1 MSRLQRS
8 FVPSAKSAVRPNDL
22 TPPDVRWMKAATGA
36 LMTVFVLLVA
46 GGAALWLIRLPLF
59 NLSAIQVEGDVD
71 RNSAATL
78 RANVIPQLKGN
89 FFTIDIAQTRAAF
102 ESVPW
107 VRKAAVQ
114 REFPNRLRV
123 VLQEHRPVARWSTE
137 SEPYLVNSFGEV
149 FEVNQGD
156 ADAQD
161 LPLLTGPTGEALLM
175 LQGYQMLAPVFAPL
189 ETVLEALELTNQ
201 GSWRAQLDS
210 GAVVNIGHGSLSDI
224 QQRTLRFINTVT
236 QVSSRYGRSL
246 ESADLRYSAGYA
258 IRLKGVT
265 TVTAAELKDKKV
277 KR

>member
-8 FVPSAKSAVRPNDL
+8 FVPPVKSLVRPNDL
-22 TPPDVRWMKAATGA
+22 VPLDVRRMKAATGV
-36 LMTVFVLLVA
+36 LMTVFALLVL

-59 NLSAIQVEGDVD
+59 NLSAIRIEGDVD
-71 RNSAATL
+71 RNSVATL
-78 RANVIPQLKGN
+78 RASVLPQLKGN
-89 FFTIDIAQTRAAF
+89 FFTVDIAQTRAVF

-107 VRKAAVQ
+107 VRKAAIQ

-123 VLQEHRPVARWSTE
+123 VLQEHRPVARWGAE
-137 SEPYLVNSFGEV
+137 GEPYLVNSFGEV
-149 FEVNQGD
+149 FEINQGD
-156 ADAQD
+156 AEMQD
-161 LPLLTGPTGEALLM
+161 LPLLTGPTGAALLM
-175 LQGYQMLAPVFAPL
+175 LQGYQTLSPVFAPL
-189 ETVLEALELTNQ
+189 DTVLEVLELTRQ

-236 QVSSRYGRSL
+236 QVSARYGLSL

-258 IRLKGVT
+258 IRLRGVT